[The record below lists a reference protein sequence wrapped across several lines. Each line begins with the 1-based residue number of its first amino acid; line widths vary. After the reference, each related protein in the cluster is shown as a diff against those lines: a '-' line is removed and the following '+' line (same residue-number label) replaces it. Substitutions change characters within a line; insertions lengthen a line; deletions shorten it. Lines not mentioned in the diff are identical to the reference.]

1 MPGESLSR
9 RSDGLEKIWQASGR
23 YGRVATI
30 RSKRKWGST
39 WGTAALSG
47 NAGMGTANR
56 GCPLRKPRKDMRE
69 GRHGQCL

>member
-56 GCPLRKPRKDMRE
+56 APTRGTRNDMRE